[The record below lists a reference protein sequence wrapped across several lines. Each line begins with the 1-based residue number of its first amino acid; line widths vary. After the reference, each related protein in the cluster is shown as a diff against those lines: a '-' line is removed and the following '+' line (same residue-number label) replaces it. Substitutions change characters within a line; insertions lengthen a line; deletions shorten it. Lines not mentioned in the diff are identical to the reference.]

1 MSSLRS
7 LLDKIPYVDEE
18 EQKEIEEELKDLN
31 PEDLEFEEFEELR
44 P

>member
-1 MSSLRS
+1 MSSRLRS

-31 PEDLEFEEFEELR
+31 LKLEEFEELR